1 MVGSGKRGVH
11 PSDSSGSVL
20 SGGGSYT
27 EIHEEGYCG
36 FTEPFQ
42 FSWFFTIVGA
52 EYFHVYLWIAKD
64 FSWTQEFKTLSLFFG
79 TCATLWCIVIFFN
92 AFQVG
97 NNDEVYSTIAL
108 FLWIFANYWWMT
120 GDVHDDNY
128 PDEPS
133 IYDQRSNESAIILT
147 TAVCWLTVYYFVI
160 IPFGVMPVSPEAIA
174 AYDDGSFQPRFRLL
188 KTFRQ
193 YENLHMYFWLIKDLC
208 WNLNFISMW
217 FVMLVP
223 AVFLAGDFFF
233 IAVFCKVRLYRFFS
247 CWVLV
252 NTSYSF
258 FQLKQLS
265 DCFTDV
271 HCSYTLLDLIHLLP
285 VLHVNIRN
293 RILWLIPCTMPLFSS
308 GCVAMSLGPWGSSS
322 SQNMMSQFAS
332 GTGTYVR
339 TWSLLILLAELFL
352 PSIYLV

>member
-1 MVGSGKRGVH
+1 MVADVKRGVH
-11 PSDSSGSVL
+11 PSDVSDSVFT
-20 SGGGSYT
+20 GVDGYT
-27 EIHEEGYCG
+27 EIREEGVCG

-108 FLWIFANYWWMT
+108 FMWIFANYWWMT

-128 PDEPS
+128 PNEPS
-133 IYDQRSNESAIILT
+133 IYDQRSYESAIILI

-174 AYDDGSFQPRFRLL
+174 AYDDGAYQPRFRFL

-233 IAVFCKVRLYRFFS
+233 ISAFCKVCICAFS
-247 CWVLV
+247 FV
-252 NTSYSF
+252 
-258 FQLKQLS
+258 
-265 DCFTDV
+265 
-271 HCSYTLLDLIHLLP
+271 DL
-285 VLHVNIRN
+285 
-293 RILWLIPCTMPLFSS
+293 
-308 GCVAMSLGPWGSSS
+308 S
-322 SQNMMSQFAS
+322 SQRRVV
-332 GTGTYVR
+332 VR
-339 TWSLLILLAELFL
+339 F
-352 PSIYLV
+352 